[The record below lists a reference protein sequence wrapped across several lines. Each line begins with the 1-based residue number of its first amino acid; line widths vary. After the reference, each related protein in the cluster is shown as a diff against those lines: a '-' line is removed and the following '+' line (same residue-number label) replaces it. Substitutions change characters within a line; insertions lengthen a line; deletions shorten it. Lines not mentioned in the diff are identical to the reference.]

1 MEIKR
6 LNDALANTRSELM
19 RTEERLEDAKK
30 LQKFLHDLTPQE
42 WREGLVQARDERH
55 AEKMVAWQ
63 RECDSLSSRIQ
74 VYSRLAQR
82 VYSPAA
88 LKAL

>member
-30 LQKFLHDLTPQE
+30 LQKFLQDLTPQE
-42 WREGLVQARDERH
+42 WMDSLVKERNDQH
-55 AEKMVAWQ
+55 AVKIATWQ
-63 RECDSLSSRIQ
+63 TACDSISNSIA
-74 VYSRLAQR
+74 VGPNSNEN
-82 VYSPAA
+82 PNC
-88 LKAL
+88 